1 LSNTFISWE
10 ERTNGVI
17 SSNDNHATDYISE
30 DQYFCGWS
38 VHVWLHYAPVTIF
51 SSLEK
56 NILLLL
62 MSSWVTLR
70 PCSFL
75 PDWWV
80 GTILDR
86 IASLI
91 YINFD

>member
-1 LSNTFISWE
+1 LEEVVSEGTEVSSADSSETAESRNLSSGHFLGMTKGSDIDS
-10 ERTNGVI
+10 G
-17 SSNDNHATDYISE
+17 SNKAEGISE
-30 DQYFCGWS
+30 DRNFLDQ
-38 VHVWLHYAPVTIF
+38 
-51 SSLEK
+51 
-56 NILLLL
+56 
-62 MSSWVTLR
+62 LR